1 MGLFDRIKRAFTGE
15 DEVIKHEEKKE
26 SIVIEKYDKGM
37 EKTRRSFSD
46 RLNEF
51 LADFRE
57 IDEDFFEDLEET
69 FISSDVG
76 FEMTLAITD
85 ALRDEVRLKN
95 ATTSGQVKEVII
107 EKMVDIYEKGE
118 DNLSALKKAEDR
130 PTVLMFVGVNGV
142 GKTTTIGKIAW

>member
-1 MGLFDRIKRAFTGE
+1 
-15 DEVIKHEEKKE
+15 
-26 SIVIEKYDKGM
+26 M

-85 ALRDEVRLKN
+85 ALRDEVRLQN

-107 EKMVDIYEKGE
+107 EKMVDIYEKGG
-118 DNLSALKKAEDR
+118 R
-130 PTVLMFVGVNGV
+130 
-142 GKTTTIGKIAW
+142 

>member
-1 MGLFDRIKRAFTGE
+1 MSLRNMT
-15 DEVIKHEEKKE
+15 
-26 SIVIEKYDKGM
+26 KGWR
-37 EKTRRSFSD
+37 KTRRSFSD

-85 ALRDEVRLKN
+85 ALRDEVRLQMQRLQAK
-95 ATTSGQVKEVII
+95 
-107 EKMVDIYEKGE
+107 
-118 DNLSALKKAEDR
+118 
-130 PTVLMFVGVNGV
+130 
-142 GKTTTIGKIAW
+142 

>member
-15 DEVIKHEEKKE
+15 DEVIKHEETKE
-26 SIVIEKYDKGM
+26 SIVIEKYERKGWK
-37 EKTRRSFSD
+37 KTRRSFSD

-85 ALRDEVRLKN
+85 ALRDEVRLQN

-107 EKMVDIYEKGE
+107 EKMVDIYEKRRRQLICIEESGR
-118 DNLSALKKAEDR
+118 SSYC
-130 PTVLMFVGVNGV
+130 VNVRRREWG
-142 GKTTTIGKIAW
+142 W

>member
-1 MGLFDRIKRAFTGE
+1 MT
-15 DEVIKHEEKKE
+15 
-26 SIVIEKYDKGM
+26 KGWR
-37 EKTRRSFSD
+37 KTRRSFSD

-85 ALRDEVRLKN
+85 ALRDEVRLQN
-95 ATTSGQVKEVII
+95 ARLQAK
-107 EKMVDIYEKGE
+107 
-118 DNLSALKKAEDR
+118 
-130 PTVLMFVGVNGV
+130 
-142 GKTTTIGKIAW
+142 